1 MTETTMTETALESFT
16 SERGH
21 DMTETTM
28 TESVTPDAGSS
39 ENSAPALTIVF
50 RVLAALEMFGGLIL
64 CINLWPAD
72 AGIGYDWKPVAY
84 VAALTWLFAG
94 LVFGFLFWAI
104 GDVLRY
110 LRDIHRSLERGK

>member
-1 MTETTMTETALESFT
+1 MTETTTEMTLEAFT
-16 SERGH
+16 TERGH

-28 TESVTPDAGSS
+28 TASVTHNADSS
-39 ENSAPALTIVF
+39 ENLAAPALTYVF
-50 RVLAALEMFGGLIL
+50 RVLAVLVGGLTI
-64 CINLWPAD
+64 CSKLWPGD

-84 VAALTWLFAG
+84 VAALTWLTAG

-110 LRDIHRSLERGK
+110 LRDIHRRLERGK